1 MNFAQISVFQQTQIT
16 NCDLLDK
23 SNILENITETI
34 TFPDNLENGE
44 YVVSA
49 SLMSLYGASSSPTL
63 TDYNVTISIGDET
76 SEDYVSS
83 W

>member
-1 MNFAQISVFQQTQIT
+1 MT
-16 NCDLLDK
+16 NCGIVDK
-23 SNILENITETI
+23 SNRLENLTETI
-34 TFPDNLENGE
+34 TFPDNLEDGK
-44 YVVSA
+44 YVLSA

-63 TDYNVTISIGDET
+63 TNYNVTISIGDET